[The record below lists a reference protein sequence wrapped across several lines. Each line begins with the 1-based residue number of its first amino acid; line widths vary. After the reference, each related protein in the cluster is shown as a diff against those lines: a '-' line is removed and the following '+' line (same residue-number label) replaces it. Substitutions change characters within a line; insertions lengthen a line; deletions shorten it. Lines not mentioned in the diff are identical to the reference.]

1 MWSFIIFE
9 RAVSVGGCF
18 EDFLWRV
25 CYVFTIK
32 DNLVFLLTFGRGKLG
47 PKISE
52 KTPKMLV
59 SA

>member
-1 MWSFIIFE
+1 MG
-9 RAVSVGGCF
+9 RCF
-18 EDFLWRV
+18 EDFLWRL
-25 CYVFTIK
+25 YHVFTIK
-32 DNLVFLLTFGRGKLG
+32 DNFVFLLTFGRGKFG